1 MKTPIVLM
9 LATALGVISAEA
21 QNSSDKSQSASR
33 AKPSSLAAALDA
45 NGDGTID
52 AGEIANASK
61 ALLRLDANKDGILS
75 DEELHPASTEKA
87 SSDGRKVSR
96 TLLAA
101 LDVNR
106 DGKLDPTE
114 IAQANKSLLNL
125 DTDGD
130 GKLSKDELKGR
141 KGSDSDDRP
150 RRDGSGDHVAKP
162 GENKPY

>member
-9 LATALGVISAEA
+9 LATALGAMSAQA
-21 QNSSDKSQSASR
+21 QNSSDKSQSTAR

-52 AGEIANASK
+52 AGEIANARK

-75 DEELHPASTEKA
+75 DEEMHPAEKA
-87 SSDGRKVSR
+87 SSDDRKVSR

-114 IAQANKSLLNL
+114 IAQANTSLLNL

-162 GENKPY
+162 GENKP